1 MIHVALAFHDHDG
14 KLCIA
19 CRSCIF
25 RRTASPVTALLHDA
39 GLTPVGKARLA
50 TVAEYFGQSLR
61 LHAVPEPPPEI
72 AAGLPPQFGPG
83 SLYRLHL
90 PRLLDEEQ
98 VIYLDCDV
106 CCTLDIRELWE
117 EATQEQSRCCPA
129 CAIRRPKARAGNSEK
144 RPGPCALL
152 QQRRTGLSSAPPA
165 RLVSGSHGRCPAPF
179 ARIVP
184 PPALSGSGRSEP
196 ALPPSAVALAGGTLQ
211 LSCTWPDAGCC
222 RRTSLKAACSTSVA
236 VNRGASRSALRLSA
250 IWRITVSWS
259 NVALKNEIIHPGKS
273 LIFTGQLHGG
283 AGNAPAAQPHQL
295 T

>member
-1 MIHVALAFHDHDG
+1 MR
-14 KLCIA
+14 
-19 CRSCIF
+19 CRNRH
-25 RRTASPVTALLHDA
+25 RR
-39 GLTPVGKARLA
+39 
-50 TVAEYFGQSLR
+50 
-61 LHAVPEPPPEI
+61 
-72 AAGLPPQFGPG
+72 LPPACPRNSGPVL
-83 SLYRLHL
+83 ST
-90 PRLLDEEQ
+90 
-98 VIYLDCDV
+98 VFI
-106 CCTLDIRELWE
+106 
-117 EATQEQSRCCPA
+117 CPA
-129 CAIRRPKARAGNSEK
+129 CWTRNRSFIWIAMSAAHWTSGNCGRRRLRSRAAVVLRAQSDGRRRGRAIVKKGLDPAHYFNSGVLVFHPHRLRALFPDLMAAVL
-144 RPGPCALL
+144 RLL
-152 QQRRTGLSSAPPA
+152 PELS
-165 RLVSGSHGRCPAPF
+165 R
-179 ARIVP
+179 

-236 VNRGASRSALRLSA
+236 ANRGASRSALRLSA

>member
-1 MIHVALAFHDHDG
+1 MITTATMHCMPQLYFQAHRKPGHGPSAR
-14 KLCIA
+14 
-19 CRSCIF
+19 CRSDARRQSAACHGCGIF
-25 RRTASPVTALLHDA
+25 RPEPASACGAGTATGDCRRPAPAIRARFSLPSSSAPPAGRGTGHLSGLRCLLHI
-39 GLTPVGKARLA
+39 GHQGTVGGGDSG
-50 TVAEYFGQSLR
+50 AE
-61 LHAVPEPPPEI
+61 P
-72 AAGLPPQFGPG
+72 
-83 SLYRLHL
+83 
-90 PRLLDEEQ
+90 LLSCVRNQTAEG
-98 VIYLDCDV
+98 
-106 CCTLDIRELWE
+106 
-117 EATQEQSRCCPA
+117 
-129 CAIRRPKARAGNSEK
+129 RAGNSEK

-211 LSCTWPDAGCC
+211 LSCTWPDAGC

>member
-1 MIHVALAFHDHDG
+1 MITTATMHCMLRLYFQAHRKPGHGPSAR
-14 KLCIA
+14 
-19 CRSCIF
+19 CRSDARRQSAACHGCGIF
-25 RRTASPVTALLHDA
+25 RPEPASACCA
-39 GLTPVGKARLA
+39 G
-50 TVAEYFGQSLR
+50 
-61 LHAVPEPPPEI
+61 PPPEI

-117 EATQEQSRCCPA
+117 EATREQSRCCPA

-211 LSCTWPDAGCC
+211 LSAARGRTLAAPPDQLEGRLLHFCGRKPWC
-222 RRTSLKAACSTSVA
+222 EPLCP
-236 VNRGASRSALRLSA
+236 SALGHLENYRFLEQCCFE
-250 IWRITVSWS
+250 
-259 NVALKNEIIHPGKS
+259 K
-273 LIFTGQLHGG
+273 
-283 AGNAPAAQPHQL
+283 
-295 T
+295 